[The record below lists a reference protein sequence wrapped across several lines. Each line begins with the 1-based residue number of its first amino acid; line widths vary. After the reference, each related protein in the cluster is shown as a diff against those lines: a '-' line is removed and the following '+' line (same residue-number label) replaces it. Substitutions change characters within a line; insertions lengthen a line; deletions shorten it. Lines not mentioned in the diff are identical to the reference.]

1 MKLGNPFG
9 IGVFVHWTFG
19 LLLAWIGLSSLFQ
32 NGVLGAVF
40 SVLLIAALF
49 GCVVLHELGHSLA
62 ARYFGI
68 GTLDITLYPI
78 GGVAKLERMPRD
90 PAQELVIALAGPAVN
105 VVIALLLVPMVLLAG
120 LPDFATAA
128 SPASFSEFAFT
139 LLSANILLVA
149 FNMIPAF
156 PMDGGRVLRA
166 VLTMVR
172 RDHSWAT
179 HVAARIG
186 QGLAIVFGLIGL
198 FSFNLLWVI
207 LAGFIFLAAG
217 AERRTTLWQNQWFG
231 DRPDPYRSPTPT
243 PKDHDPTVVVIEED
257 DWDVLPPDDVV
268 RQKFRW

>member
-32 NGVLGAVF
+32 NGIVGAVF
-40 SVLLIAALF
+40 SILLIAALF

-68 GTLDITLYPI
+68 GTKDITLYPI

-105 VVIALLLVPMVLLAG
+105 VVIALLLVPVVLLLG
-120 LPDFATAA
+120 LPDLAA
-128 SPASFSEFAFT
+128 AAAPASVREFVFT
-139 LLSANILLVA
+139 LLSANIILVV

-166 VLTMVR
+166 VLTMY
-172 RDHSWAT
+172 RDHRWAT
-179 HVAARIG
+179 NIAARIG
-186 QGLAIVFGLIGL
+186 QGLAIAFGVLGL
-198 FSFNLLWVI
+198 FTFNLLWIV
-207 LAGFIFLAAG
+207 LAAFIFLAAG
-217 AERRTTLWQNQWFG
+217 AERRSALWQSQF
-231 DRPDPYRSPTPT
+231 DPQFSEPFRGPRATGQPR
-243 PKDHDPTVVVIEED
+243 VVVIEED

-268 RQKFRW
+268 RRKVRW